1 MQKNIFLVL
10 LLTLVATP
18 INASYAADPVTTAY
32 MKDQEAEA
40 KWALFVKDSFS
51 PGKIKTTCGA
61 YAPNEYPA
69 CFFRFVSDTSQSKK
83 LTTSGVILIAAV
95 GIMVDVN
102 TYNDSIRDPA
112 ASVDKTQLNFKKFL
126 NIAELSLTLL
136 EKDQAWRKTDK
147 YLPAGPDAD
156 KLLATTKATDD
167 KFQTDILQ
175 KVGETLSKSST
186 FSCRENKSCPDLETR
201 YQRLNKMYARLK
213 AAGPKT

>member
-1 MQKNIFLVL
+1 VLKNALSTILIV
-10 LLTLVATP
+10 LVAAP
-18 INASYAADPVTTAY
+18 ICSSYAADPVTTAY
-32 MKDQEAEA
+32 MKDQETEA

-51 PGKIKTTCGA
+51 PAKIKVTCGA
-61 YAPNEYPA
+61 YKPAEYPA
-69 CFFRFVSDTSQSKK
+69 CFFRFVSDTCQKKK
-83 LTTSGVILIAAV
+83 LSTSGVTLIAAV

-112 ASVDKTQLNFKKFL
+112 SSTDKTLLNFKKFL
-126 NIAELSLTLL
+126 DISELSLTLL

-167 KFQTDILQ
+167 KFQIVMLQ

-186 FSCRENKSCPDLETR
+186 FSCRENKSCPDLEAR
-201 YQRLNKMYARLK
+201 YQGLNKMYARLK
-213 AAGPKT
+213 AAGPKS